1 MNHKTIVAF
10 VISLFCLSTS
20 AQENLWS
27 DGFENEETEWTFVD
41 NDGDGRNW
49 TISDINP
56 ASGLRCLFGGYSPTA
71 EDNWAVSPA
80 ITLPDNGNM
89 ITVEWQV
96 FAHANYVERYELL
109 VTIGAADDLESYDSI
124 FGESVAGGYF
134 TRETDI
140 TAYAGQTIHIAF
152 RHLSHNQNF
161 ICIDEVGIKHYEQ
174 LPPQP
179 PVVDLVAPTSAFV
192 GEEVTLT
199 AQCENAERYSWDIEG
214 TEPTNPEGRT
224 TKAKWDNEG
233 RYRIS
238 LTATNA
244 DGSTT
249 VDRVISI
256 VSKNET
262 RPVAV
267 EADSPLLYP
276 NPATG
281 FIATGLSSVI
291 EMAIVDAAGRTVASS
306 KGNKTDISRLPDGI
320 YTAKIVTSDGI
331 IAKRFVKTAG
341 SR

>member
-1 MNHKTIVAF
+1 MNLKTIIAF
-10 VISLFCLSTS
+10 VFSLFSLSAI
-20 AQENLWS
+20 AQEIIWS
-27 DGFENEETEWTFVD
+27 DGFESDETEWLFYD

-49 TISDINP
+49 IISDINP
-56 ASGLRCLFGGYSPTA
+56 SNGLHCLFGGYSPTA

-80 ITLPDNGNM
+80 IALPNDGNM

-96 FAHANYVERYELL
+96 FAHTNYVESYELR
-109 VTIGAADDLESYDSI
+109 VTCGDAEDLEGYDSI
-124 FGESVAGGYF
+124 FSESVTGGYF
-134 TRETDI
+134 AREVDI
-140 TAYAGQTIHIAF
+140 TAYAGRTIRIAL

-161 ICIDEVGIKHYEQ
+161 ICIDEVMIKHHEQ

-179 PVVDLVAPTSAFV
+179 PIVDIVAPTSAFA

-199 AQCENAERYSWDIEG
+199 AQCENAERFHWDIEG
-214 TEPTNPEGRT
+214 AAPSNPESRT
-224 TKAKWDNEG
+224 TKARWVNEG

-244 DGSTT
+244 EGSAT
-249 VDRVISI
+249 VDRIISI

-281 FIATGLSSVI
+281 IIATGLSSVI
-291 EMAIVDAAGRTVASS
+291 EIAIVDAAGRTVASS

-331 IAKRFVKTAG
+331 ITKRFVKTAG